1 MRDIE
6 EIRRLIPLRFPYLMV
21 DRILEEAP
29 DRVVGLKNVSVNE
42 PFFQGHF
49 PEPLPALMPGTLIL
63 EAMAQ
68 VAAFLLLSS
77 DAPQGF
83 GYLVGVDKARIRK
96 HVVPGDQLRIQAST
110 SRRRQ
115 GLLVADVVATVGD
128 SEVASAQITLLPAKP

>member
-29 DRVVGLKNVSVNE
+29 DRVVGLKNVTVNE

-49 PEPLPALMPGTLIL
+49 PEPLPAIMPGTLIL

-68 VAAFLLLSS
+68 VAAFLLLS
-77 DAPQGF
+77 DETPRAL
-83 GYLVGVDKARIRK
+83 GYLVGVDKARFRK
-96 HVVPGDQLRIQAST
+96 HVIPGDQLRIQALT

-115 GLLVADVVATVGD
+115 GLLVADVVATVD
-128 SEVASAQITLLPAKP
+128 NSEVASAQISLLPAKP

>member
-49 PEPLPALMPGTLIL
+49 PEPLPAIMPGTLIL

-68 VAAFLLLSS
+68 VAAFFLLSGETPR
-77 DAPQGF
+77 AL
-83 GYLVGVDKARIRK
+83 GYLVGVDKARFRK
-96 HVVPGDQLRIQAST
+96 HVVPGDQLRIEAST

-115 GLLVADVVATVGD
+115 GLLVVDVVATVGD
-128 SEVASAQITLLPAKP
+128 SEVASAQISLLPAKP